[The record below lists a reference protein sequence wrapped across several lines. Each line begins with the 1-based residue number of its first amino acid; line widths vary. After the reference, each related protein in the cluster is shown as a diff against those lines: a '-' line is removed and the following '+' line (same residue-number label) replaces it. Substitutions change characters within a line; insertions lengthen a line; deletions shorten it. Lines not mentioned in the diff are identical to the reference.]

1 MKTFYWLVKREF
13 WENRGS
19 FLFAPVICGGVVLL
33 LTLMGVIAGEV
44 FRSRAGVPAFTTLTR
59 ALVRKERRRE
69 LAFEGLRLFD
79 VVRWRIGKDLNDKLI
94 HSNIRLKW
102 DDKFYIWPFSQ
113 SEMDINKALVQNEG
127 Y

>member
-1 MKTFYWLVKREF
+1 V
-13 WENRGS
+13 N
-19 FLFAPVICGGVVLL
+19 AI
-33 LTLMGVIAGEV
+33 
-44 FRSRAGVPAFTTLTR
+44 RSRAGVPALTTLTR

-79 VVRWRIGKDLNDKLI
+79 VVRWRIGKDINDKLI

-113 SEMDINKALVQNEG
+113 SEMDINKALKQNEG